1 MKHHALSLLSLLLLL
16 VCHHASLGQNTF
28 SSPYSAYGLGM
39 LNKRTTS
46 LNRAMGGTGIAI
58 RDAMNINAVN
68 PASYSAIV
76 SPVSHVFEAGFYV
89 ESNRY
94 AKSTMTESQTNGGL
108 NNLNYFF
115 KFKPRWASTFG
126 LSPFSSVSYSITNQK
141 ELGAGEEADYTYQGS
156 GNITQL
162 YWGNSFMLHK
172 NLSVG
177 LNLSFLFGSIH
188 KTESVAAR
196 SIPNMLTLD
205 NKIYTNKF
213 DADFGVQYSI
223 PFGKRTVVLGAIY
236 NNGLSLTGK
245 STAYLYDQLND
256 TLNSWSKKSL
266 QYTLPPTAGAGIS
279 LQSSR
284 SILTSDVRF
293 EQWTKATYPDSEELR
308 FSDTWT
314 MSAGY
319 AYLGNPNGDTFLD
332 VLSFK
337 TGFYWQNYYL
347 NLKGLS
353 LPNWGLSAGF
363 SIPVFDGKSS
373 INLTYSF
380 DKLGTTQNNLI
391 LQKSQKVMVDV
402 VIRDL
407 WGVKR
412 KFD

>member
-1 MKHHALSLLSLLLLL
+1 MKYHALLLLL
-16 VCHHASLGQNTF
+16 LLLLIGHHTSLGQNTF
-28 SSPYSAYGLGM
+28 SSPYSVYGLGM
-39 LNKRTTS
+39 LNKRTSS
-46 LNRAMGGTGIAI
+46 LNRAMGGAGIAV
-58 RDAMNINAVN
+58 RDELNINAVN

-94 AKSTMTESQTNGGL
+94 TKSTLAESQTNGGL
-108 NNLNYFF
+108 NNLSYWF
-115 KFKPRWASTFG
+115 KFKPWWASTLG
-126 LSPFSSVSYSITNQK
+126 LSPFSSVSYTITTEK
-141 ELGAGEEADYTYQGS
+141 ELGAGEEADYIYEGS

-177 LNLSFLFGSIH
+177 VNLSFLFGSIH
-188 KTESVAAR
+188 KTESVSAR
-196 SIPNMLTLD
+196 SIPTKLTLD
-205 NKIYTNKF
+205 NKVYTNKF
-213 DADFGVQYSI
+213 DADFGIQYSI

-245 STAYLYDQLND
+245 STAYLYTQLSD

-266 QYTLPPTAGAGIS
+266 RYTLPPTAGAGIA

-284 SILTSDVRF
+284 SILTTDVRF
-293 EQWTKATYPDSEELR
+293 EQWTKAEFPDSEDLR

-319 AYLGNPNGDTFLD
+319 AYLGNPNGDRFLD
-332 VLSFK
+332 LLSFK

-373 INLTYSF
+373 IGVTYSF

-391 LQKSQKVMVDV
+391 LQQSQKVMVDV

-407 WGVKR
+407 WGVRR